1 VRDERG
7 GPVVAVEV
15 VKRVVAVEL
24 APGCEFA
31 LRDAGLQLADGFAE
45 REGKDVPEP
54 RLAALG

>member
-7 GPVVAVEV
+7 GTVVAVEIV
-15 VKRVVAVEL
+15 ERVVSVEL
-24 APGCEFA
+24 APGCELA

-45 REGKDVPEP
+45 REGEDVPEP